1 MNKRNVMNTIE
12 HKQANLDDDILDN
25 QTGNQ
30 ANNHQNSDDEIIYV
44 SKSEIKRDA
53 EALKKIGVELVNL
66 SKNQLEK
73 IPLDDDLLYAIEL
86 AQKIKKEGYRRQIQ
100 YIGKLLRSR
109 DMEPITQAL
118 DKLKN
123 RHNQQIAIFHKL
135 ELLREALI
143 TTGDAEPIIALYP
156 MADRQ
161 QLRTLARLA
170 KKEKDANK
178 PAKTAKQIFQYLKEL
193 DETNE

>member
-1 MNKRNVMNTIE
+1 MNTIE